1 MGQKHILDLSETP
14 SPSTIALL
22 KKAPLQVNDTKSL
35 SRDHKRGCKQSPML
49 FVVGRSVANSDFLH
63 ELTLR
68 KGRVE
73 ILDCRFHKFA
83 VVK

>member
-1 MGQKHILDLSETP
+1 
-14 SPSTIALL
+14 
-22 KKAPLQVNDTKSL
+22 
-35 SRDHKRGCKQSPML
+35 ML

-73 ILDCRFHKFA
+73 ILDCRFHRFA